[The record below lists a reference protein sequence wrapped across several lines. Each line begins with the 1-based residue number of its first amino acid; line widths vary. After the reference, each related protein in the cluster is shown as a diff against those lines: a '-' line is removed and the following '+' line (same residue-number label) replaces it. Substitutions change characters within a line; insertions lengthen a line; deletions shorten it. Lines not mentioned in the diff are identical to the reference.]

1 MIASLR
7 GKISEIEQKA
17 IIIEA
22 GGVGYRVAV
31 LGSLLSQVKQ
41 GAEVTL
47 QIHHHVTDSA
57 EALYGFATKEDL
69 KYFELLLTV
78 PSVGARTALSILD
91 AAPPKTLA
99 QAVAEKDTKLLTKV
113 SGVGK
118 KTAERILVELQGKM
132 KDVVVRGPSGDV
144 QTEAVSSLVNLG
156 FTKEQARSL
165 IEKVPGKTKTVE
177 DAVKQALQQ
186 QT

>member
-1 MIASLR
+1 MIARLT
-7 GKISEIEQKA
+7 GTISELEDKA
-17 IIIEA
+17 VIVDA

-31 LGSLLSQVKQ
+31 LGSLLSRLKKD
-41 GAEVTL
+41 AEITL
-47 QIHHHVTDSA
+47 QIHHHVTDSS

-69 KYFELLLTV
+69 KHFELLLTA

-99 QAVAEKDTKLLTKV
+99 QAVAEKDVKILTKV

-132 KDVVVRGPSGDV
+132 KDVVVVGPSGDV
-144 QTEAVSSLVNLG
+144 QTEAVSALVNLG
-156 FTKEQARSL
+156 FTKEQARHFMDKL
-165 IEKVPGKTKTVE
+165 PKKVKTVE
-177 DAVKQALQQ
+177 EAVKHALKGE
-186 QT
+186 